1 MEYNLY
7 ILKSFGPDGQY
18 LYKFGYS
25 SQINNRIQ
33 SYRSS
38 NPFIQLVSVHYHP
51 DGLVYEQKIHKKYPA
66 VCMNEWYDEDTIN
79 KIIAEMESDSCPFSN
94 VLMKKEKVKVQ
105 LSTSEKIRLRK
116 TVSFQTI
123 AKEYADARDNK
134 TVTDT
139 VITVDNDNELVIIK
153 DFYEMFGHQ
162 KMKALEYRK
171 KDMTDH
177 MIAEDKKKQNDVK
190 IVQLLN
196 LRVGEWVSA
205 AQLKVKLA
213 EIYDKLNIDKV
224 AKATDIEQYYGVNP
238 QVRWI
243 DGKSVKGFSIILS
256 KIKVR

>member
-1 MEYNLY
+1 M
-7 ILKSFGPDGQY
+7 
-18 LYKFGYS
+18 
-25 SQINNRIQ
+25 
-33 SYRSS
+33 
-38 NPFIQLVSVHYHP
+38 V
-51 DGLVYEQKIHKKYPA
+51 
-66 VCMNEWYDEDTIN
+66 
-79 KIIAEMESDSCPFSN
+79 
-94 VLMKKEKVKVQ
+94 
-105 LSTSEKIRLRK
+105 
-116 TVSFQTI
+116 
-123 AKEYADARDNK
+123 
-134 TVTDT
+134 
-139 VITVDNDNELVIIK
+139 
-153 DFYEMFGHQ
+153 GHQ
-162 KMKALEYRK
+162 KMKALKYRK